1 MPAPGTA
8 RHGRATAPGTCGE
21 LAQGMLDGV
30 ICLATCP
37 IDMYSTAAVELW
49 PGEGL
54 VTAPDDSPK
63 AARAVQ
69 ATLEYLDATG
79 LDARLALESNLPRGK
94 GMASSTADVS
104 AAIAATASATG
115 RKLTPVEVAGVA
127 LSVEPSDGIMF
138 PGIVVFDHRNGSIC
152 RPLGQPPPMGVVVL
166 DFGGEVDT
174 LEFNSVERDNALRR
188 QEPRMTEAVSL
199 IEAGIRR
206 CDPSLIGRGAT
217 ISSVANQEISYNP
230 HLDSA
235 LELLMELG
243 AYGVNIAHSGTVI
256 GLLLPDQR
264 SLQERAASLAWEGLD
279 GLEALIPCRL
289 AGGGVRVH

>member
-1 MPAPGTA
+1 
-8 RHGRATAPGTCGE
+8 
-21 LAQGMLDGV
+21 MLDGV

-37 IDMYSTAAVELW
+37 IDMYSTATVELW

-54 VTAPDDSPK
+54 VTAPADSPK

-69 ATLEYLDATG
+69 ATLEYLGATG
-79 LDARLALESNLPRGK
+79 LDASLVLESNLPRGK
-94 GMASSTADVS
+94 GMASSTADAS

-115 RKLTPVEVAGVA
+115 RKLTPAEIAGIA

-138 PGIVVFDHRNGSIC
+138 PGIVVFDHRSGSIC

-174 LEFNSVERDNALRR
+174 LKFNSVERGNALRR

-199 IEAGIRR
+199 IEAGLQRR
-206 CDPSLIGRGAT
+206 DPSLIGKGAT
-217 ISSVANQEISYNP
+217 ISAVANQEISYNP

-235 LELLMELG
+235 LELSRELG

-264 SLQERAASLAWEGLD
+264 SLQERAASLAWEGID

-289 AGGGVRVH
+289 VGGGVRVH